1 MDSTNLLVRTAHE
14 SNGRFAFNYNAVRV
28 IPNRADGKGP
38 HELAV
43 FMQVTSCDLRVW
55 PRSLACA
62 GNDRGEKMKEYYVYM
77 MTNRSRVVLYTG
89 VTSRLE
95 HRAWEHKNH
104 VVEGFTS
111 KYKLDRL
118 VYYEQFSDP
127 VSAITREK
135 EIKSWRREKKNE
147 LVRKLN
153 PKWEDLSESLFGGS
167 PKVPRSPRRPRNDAA
182 E

>member
-1 MDSTNLLVRTAHE
+1 MRNERTVDSTILLVRTAHE
-14 SNGRFAFNYNAVRV
+14 SNGRFAFNYNAARV

-95 HRAWEHKNH
+95 HRAWEHKIMSSKASLQS
-104 VVEGFTS
+104 TS
-111 KYKLDRL
+111 SIAS
-118 VYYEQFSDP
+118 F
-127 VSAITREK
+127 ITSNFPILFRQSHAK
-135 EIKSWRREKKNE
+135 KKSSPGGARR
-147 LVRKLN
+147 RMS
-153 PKWEDLSESLFGGS
+153 WCGS
-167 PKVPRSPRRPRNDAA
+167 
-182 E
+182 